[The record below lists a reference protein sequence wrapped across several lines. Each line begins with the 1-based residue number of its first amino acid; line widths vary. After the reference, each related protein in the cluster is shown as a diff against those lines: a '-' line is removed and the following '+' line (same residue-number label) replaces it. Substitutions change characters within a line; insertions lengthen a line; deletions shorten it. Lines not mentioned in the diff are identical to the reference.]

1 MAKKDFTDL
10 ARKSL
15 STTASSSAA
24 KPATPPTLNVDARI
38 AVGMFFT
45 LTGTILA
52 AFGVS
57 TRDRMD
63 VYAKSMGI
71 DANLW
76 WGLVLLVFGIVML
89 AFGRRGQARMEKDQ
103 EMAPDKPKLRR
114 PR

>member
-1 MAKKDFTDL
+1 MAKKKTTDL
-10 ARKSL
+10 TTKS
-15 STTASSSAA
+15 AVSAII
-24 KPATPPTLNVDARI
+24 KPTVNPIIHVDARI
-38 AVGMFFT
+38 SVGMFFA

-52 AFGVS
+52 AFGLS

-63 VYAKSMGI
+63 VYARSLGI

-76 WGLVLLVFGIVML
+76 WGLALLAFGIVML

-103 EMAPDKPKLRR
+103 AVTPETPELHR